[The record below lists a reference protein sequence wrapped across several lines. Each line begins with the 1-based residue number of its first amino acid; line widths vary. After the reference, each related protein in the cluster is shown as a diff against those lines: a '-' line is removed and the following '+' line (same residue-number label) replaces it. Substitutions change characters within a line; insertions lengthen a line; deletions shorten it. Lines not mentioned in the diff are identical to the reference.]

1 MPGEKLPFKVFPLP
15 IGLAESPHPLTSRLQ
30 QEGPPRRCVTRSQP
44 IFRVI
49 PRDLGG
55 VAAEDVNEV
64 RSGKF
69 ELLNLLRL
77 HPTRER
83 STYEHESTSVM
94 DYSCRKIGSRKKT
107 FTAKDYGT
115 TATICCPSHSLYK
128 LSHRLDS
135 LVAFIRL
142 IAYPRQAGLPGESLR
157 LLCDIAQEA
166 ELSWAKT
173 TS

>member
-69 ELLNLLRL
+69 EPLNLLRL

-83 STYEHESTSVM
+83 STYEHESTSEENIH
-94 DYSCRKIGSRKKT
+94 RKGLRHYGDDLLP
-107 FTAKDYGT
+107 FTQ
-115 TATICCPSHSLYK
+115 PL
-128 LSHRLDS
+128 
-135 LVAFIRL
+135 
-142 IAYPRQAGLPGESLR
+142 
-157 LLCDIAQEA
+157 
-166 ELSWAKT
+166 
-173 TS
+173 

>member
-44 IFRVI
+44 ICRVI

-69 ELLNLLRL
+69 EPLNLLRL

-83 STYEHESTSVM
+83 STYENESTSM
-94 DYSCRKIGSRKKT
+94 IDYIFMQENRFQEENIHRKGLRHYGNDLLP
-107 FTAKDYGT
+107 FTQ
-115 TATICCPSHSLYK
+115 PL
-128 LSHRLDS
+128 
-135 LVAFIRL
+135 
-142 IAYPRQAGLPGESLR
+142 
-157 LLCDIAQEA
+157 
-166 ELSWAKT
+166 
-173 TS
+173 

>member
-64 RSGKF
+64 RSGNGPLIYIRTK
-69 ELLNLLRL
+69 
-77 HPTRER
+77 
-83 STYEHESTSVM
+83 STSTM
-94 DYSCRKIGSRKKT
+94 DYICMQENGFQEENIHRKGLRHYGDDLLP
-107 FTAKDYGT
+107 FTQ
-115 TATICCPSHSLYK
+115 PL
-128 LSHRLDS
+128 
-135 LVAFIRL
+135 
-142 IAYPRQAGLPGESLR
+142 
-157 LLCDIAQEA
+157 
-166 ELSWAKT
+166 
-173 TS
+173 